1 MVLPI
6 SNIQNVIRTYGRQL
20 NIARLNTEAK
30 SKVTQGQVYRVE
42 ISDEGKRLLDQKPQ
56 TTAPDMNTP
65 VKETFD
71 EFESETFKT
80 NHNLETVEDE
90 DFNFQLRVNLYL
102 HQIFR

>member
-30 SKVTQGQVYRVE
+30 GKVTQGQVDRVE
-42 ISDEGKRLLDQKPQ
+42 ISEEGKRLLEQKPQ
-56 TTAPDMNTP
+56 TTAPEMNRP

-71 EFESETFKT
+71 EFESETIGT
-80 NHNLETVEDE
+80 SENLDTDEDD
-90 DFNFQLRVNLYL
+90 DFNF
-102 HQIFR
+102 